1 MQIATQQNGID
12 SRGKSPMAVSL
23 VTVGFGFSIITQDI
37 HGIPFSLLVP
47 KPRLTVHEKKM
58 KPGK

>member
-1 MQIATQQNGID
+1 
-12 SRGKSPMAVSL
+12 MAVSL